1 MSKVTACLTD
11 IFPVEALQKLQ
22 DSLAGMTGH
31 GVTIVSCEGA
41 PYTASSGQC
50 PPKPGV
56 PRQLCEQAGADG
68 MYAVAPL
75 GAWEAYAMP
84 VWLNDTLLGC
94 WVLYSRESM
103 DAQELEKIST
113 HIMALN
119 AMMEQMFEWEDD
131 SQGDARQEAQNKKDE
146 KDMLRSLQTLLQDAH
161 KRRGYISVAV
171 LQVGEAEGMLPVPGR
186 TRRERQLS
194 RVEEAMRA
202 VVRTDDI
209 VVRLQDDSFML
220 ALPGCA
226 KQLAEQRIW
235 QGKERLERLRL
246 SGGAEGIGFYFGLVE
261 NSELPYDKNA
271 QRYARGMLQ
280 LAQQRLREN
289 SRQRAS
295 L

>member
-1 MSKVTACLTD
+1 
-11 IFPVEALQKLQ
+11 
-22 DSLAGMTGH
+22 
-31 GVTIVSCEGA
+31 
-41 PYTASSGQC
+41 
-50 PPKPGV
+50 
-56 PRQLCEQAGADG
+56 
-68 MYAVAPL
+68 
-75 GAWEAYAMP
+75 
-84 VWLNDTLLGC
+84 
-94 WVLYSRESM
+94 
-103 DAQELEKIST
+103 
-113 HIMALN
+113 
-119 AMMEQMFEWEDD
+119 
-131 SQGDARQEAQNKKDE
+131 
-146 KDMLRSLQTLLQDAH
+146 
-161 KRRGYISVAV
+161 
-171 LQVGEAEGMLPVPGR
+171 
-186 TRRERQLS
+186 
-194 RVEEAMRA
+194 MRA